1 VNEFYSELMSLMCR
15 DGEVSKSVWQDMY
28 SLRSVLS
35 NPDEVRYE
43 LLCFVA
49 LRLAR
54 SFKIILPDGLHNRMI
69 IGPQNDRTKQYVK
82 FCVRLEKS
90 IRGSK

>member
-1 VNEFYSELMSLMCR
+1 
-15 DGEVSKSVWQDMY
+15 MY
-28 SLRSVLS
+28 SLR
-35 NPDEVRYE
+35 EVFADNELRAEYNYE

-54 SFKIILPDGLHNRMI
+54 SFKIILPDGLHNRMV
-69 IGPQNDRTKQYVK
+69 IGPQNDRTKQYVR

-90 IRGSK
+90 IRGSKNSLSGV